1 MSTTKQRLSTPG
13 VIGWPFLLGAFA
25 IFVIDGF
32 PFLGGADLNVS
43 GFAQAGLIVQAAAF
57 AQIPLAVVLLT
68 GRLTWLRLGVAR
80 RHPAVMVI
88 TIFIATLLAD
98 AVFQGV
104 LTSGRNDGY
113 VGATLIEN
121 VLYKTIALCI
131 LALALID
138 LDDYR
143 TRLRSLE
150 ENRASLLTARHDAD
164 ASRRAERQ
172 RVDETLAGP
181 FTRATEALAADNLHA
196 ASRTLQDLSSTVV
209 RPLSHDLVA
218 DTSSLALGSPT
229 PLPQPSRRASL
240 RRLAATPLITPRLM
254 AVVMVTLGFRQTVES
269 APGQPSA
276 GTSVSITFDAQLFLE
291 SISVLFVIGIATW
304 LAAHGVRRV
313 LTGSLTGFTTVQQWW
328 ANTAGVVTIALIT
341 LVVVGASFALPWF
354 PDPPRLHWWTPL
366 VTIIPLMV
374 IALGH
379 GLFRALDEHRALIT
393 AQLTAAVDDLR
404 HELTTL
410 TTQIWHHRRHLAQ
423 AVHGGVQ
430 AEFTAAALRLAAVAD
445 SAPTDP
451 TRRTTI
457 DDVRGRLQAVAAALR
472 DDTPTAVDVIR
483 SIEETRAL
491 WSAVCTIALRA
502 DGNAVRRLNTSA
514 ATATAAGVLIAEACA
529 NAISHGGASEIRIEI
544 AAVDARAVVVRIS
557 DNGSGVLTTAE
568 PGVGSQFLDE
578 VSLMWSL
585 TPAADGTGSLLEVH
599 LAA

>member
-88 TIFIATLLAD
+88 SIFIATLFAD

-104 LTSGRNDGY
+104 LTSGRSDGY

-143 TRLRSLE
+143 THLRSLE

-181 FTRATEALAADNLHA
+181 FTRATEALTADNLHA

-218 DTSSLALGSPT
+218 DTSQLTPPPPA
-229 PLPQPSRRASL
+229 PLPRPSRRASL

-254 AVVMVTLGFRQTVES
+254 AVVMVALGFRQTVES
-269 APGQPSA
+269 APGQPSTNA
-276 GTSVSITFDAQLFLE
+276 ADATVSVTFDAQLFLE

-313 LTGSLTGFTTVQQWW
+313 LTGSLTGFTTAQQWW

-366 VTIIPLMV
+366 VTIIPLMA
-374 IALGH
+374 IALGF

-393 AQLTAAVDDLR
+393 AQLTAAVDDLS

-410 TTQIWHHRRHLAQ
+410 TTQIWHHRRQLAQ
-423 AVHGGVQ
+423 AVHGDVQ
-430 AEFTAAALRLAAVAD
+430 AEFTAAALRLSAVAD

-451 TRRTTI
+451 TRRATI
-457 DDVRGRLQAVAAALR
+457 DDVRAACRLWPQHYAMTPRLR
-472 DDTPTAVDVIR
+472 
-483 SIEETRAL
+483 S
-491 WSAVCTIALRA
+491 
-502 DGNAVRRLNTSA
+502 
-514 ATATAAGVLIAEACA
+514 
-529 NAISHGGASEIRIEI
+529 
-544 AAVDARAVVVRIS
+544 
-557 DNGSGVLTTAE
+557 
-568 PGVGSQFLDE
+568 
-578 VSLMWSL
+578 M
-585 TPAADGTGSLLEVH
+585 
-599 LAA
+599 